1 MGTPYSD
8 SGLHRRLAAFMTS
21 FPDLTL
27 PREFAD
33 DAEEKLYDRLVGRIR
48 ELHEAGFAM
57 DEVLM
62 HLKKRAGG
70 KRQLAALAVIFS
82 KQTSQCD
89 IRRSDRP
96 SSARQRPSLSQRH
109 PPHPRLA
116 SAARALPPGYRSTVA
131 RRPPW
136 SSH

>member
-8 SGLHRRLAAFMTS
+8 SGPQRRLAAFMTS

-33 DAEEKLYDRLVGRIR
+33 DAEEKLYDRVVGRIKD
-48 ELHEAGFAM
+48 LHGAGFAM

-62 HLKKRAGG
+62 HLKQRAGG

-82 KQTSQCD
+82 KHTSQRD
-89 IRRSDRP
+89 TRRSDRP
-96 SSARQRPSLSQRH
+96 SRARPRPSLSQRH
-109 PPHPRLA
+109 PPHPRPA
-116 SAARALPPGYRSTVA
+116 AAPGAFPRGRGSTAARRSPG
-131 RRPPW
+131 
-136 SSH
+136 SSE